1 MSFNEKAAEELAMR
15 VLSHIAERPDL
26 VSALFAS
33 SGLNAEMLRKAA
45 ESPDFHAHLL
55 DFLLEDDRR
64 VVDFAQEE
72 GIRPEQVLTART
84 VLAGPG
90 SFGWEP
96 D

>member
-1 MSFNEKAAEELAMR
+1 MSYSVRAAEELALQA
-15 VLSHIAERPDL
+15 LSYIAGHPEL

-33 SGLNAEMLRKAA
+33 SGLDTETLRKAA
-45 ESPDFHAHLL
+45 ESPDFHAHLV

-64 VVDFAQEE
+64 VLGFSRAI
-72 GIRPEQVLTART
+72 GSRPGEVLTART
-84 VLAGPG
+84 VLGGPG